1 MGQKSHP
8 KGMRLGIVADWDSTW
23 YAEKNYKDFIIE
35 DDYIYK
41 YFEQN
46 FKQSAVSSVKISRKS
61 DSIEIQVTSAK
72 AGSILGKGGDIVTQ
86 HRDFL
91 SQKLGKNIVISVTQE
106 KNPEK
111 SASLLAQSICSQI
124 EKRTP
129 FRRAMKMAIQWAMK
143 SGAEGIKVMCSGRLG
158 GLEIARSESYRE
170 GKVPLQT
177 LRADIDYA
185 FSEALTTYGK
195 IGVKVWVYNG
205 EIMPSQKDA
214 PTLVAGS

>member
-1 MGQKSHP
+1 MS
-8 KGMRLGIVADWDSTW
+8 I
-23 YAEKNYKDFIIE
+23 FII
-35 DDYIYK
+35 IL
-41 YFEQN
+41 
-46 FKQSAVSSVKISRKS
+46 KQILNNLLYHHVKINRKS
-61 DSIEIQVTSAK
+61 DSIEIHITSAK
-72 AGSILGKGGDIVTQ
+72 AGSILGKGGDIVSK
-86 HRDFL
+86 HRDIISKHL
-91 SQKLGKNIVISVTQE
+91 KKNIIISVSQE

-111 SASLLAQSICSQI
+111 NATLLAQSICAQI

-177 LRADIDYA
+177 LRANIDYA
-185 FSEALTTYGK
+185 FSEAQTTYGI

-205 EIMPSQKDA
+205 QVL
-214 PTLVAGS
+214 PTNSSDSNPVRRIRLC